1 MDKSVGGIYS
11 VMNGQVG
18 GWDIFKLHEWRD
30 VWVVYFHM
38 NGSPGGSDRELL
50 VTRTRFTTDQHTTHN
65 TLNTSSDVGV

>member
-1 MDKSVGGIYS
+1 MGGIYS

-50 VTRTRFTTDQHTTHN
+50 VT
-65 TLNTSSDVGV
+65 